1 MYPERFYQLA
11 LWLTPGVGDMLTRLL
26 VSHCGSAEAVFKLP
40 PGKLQKIRGIGDLL
54 SRTISTKNSF
64 AQAEQMFQQLDQGG
78 YTFLFFTDKAY
89 PPRLKSLYDAPA
101 VLFFKG
107 QGNLN
112 HPRTVGI
119 VGTRR
124 ATDYGKRLTE
134 EIVEQLASYQPA
146 IMSGLAYGIDITAHK
161 AALKYGLPTFGV
173 MANGL
178 DTIYPAEHQKTAFQM
193 QEFGGI
199 VSEQPLGI
207 KPDRRFFLN
216 RNRIIAGLS
225 DVVIVIESAR
235 KGGAM
240 GTAEYA
246 NNYNRDV
253 FAIPG
258 NLKNPGSEG
267 CNFLIYHNKAQLFL
281 DVPSMVDSLNWGER
295 SGQEKEHLLDLSMLS
310 QEESQIMSL
319 LRDNG
324 SQHIDDLAWKSQM
337 PMSRL
342 ASLLLNLEFQGLIR
356 SLPGKVYGLS

>member
-54 SRTISTKNSF
+54 SRTISAKNSF
-64 AQAEQMFQQLDQGG
+64 DRAEQLLQQLDQGG

-112 HPRTVGI
+112 QPRTVGI

-134 EIVEQLASYQPA
+134 EIIEQLTPYQPA

-161 AALKYGLPTFGV
+161 AALKFGLPTFGV

-178 DTIYPAEHQKTAFQM
+178 DTIYPAEHQKTAHQM
-193 QEFGGI
+193 QELGGL
-199 VSEQPLGI
+199 VSEQALGV

-225 DVVIVIESAR
+225 DVVIVIESAK

-258 NLKNPGSEG
+258 NLKSPGSEG

-281 DVPSMVDSLNWGER
+281 DVPSLVDSLNWN
-295 SGQEKEHLLDLSMLS
+295 EKPGIARNHSLDLSLLS
-310 QEESQIMSL
+310 QEESNIMSL

-324 SQHIDDLAWKSQM
+324 SQHIDDLAWKSQI
-337 PMSRL
+337 PMSKL